1 MAKKT
6 FLPSAPNLT
15 LWIIAVIIGMLGI
28 LTHFVAVDQLSKYS
42 YEMLLIGFVLLVIG
56 TAYRKI

>member
-28 LTHFVAVDQLSKYS
+28 LTHFVQVDQLSKYN
-42 YEMLLIGFVLLVIG
+42 YEMVLIGFILLVSG

>member
-6 FLPSAPNLT
+6 FLPSAPSLT
-15 LWIIAVIIGMLGI
+15 LWIIAVIIGLLGI
-28 LTHFVAVDQLSKYS
+28 LTHFVQVDQLSKYN
-42 YEMLLIGFVLLVIG
+42 YEMVMIGFILLVIG